1 MNSHNFKDYKIKVN
15 SESESKEVQRLLFKL
30 GYRWPFSKTDFVWL
44 SKPWLST
51 SVIGRIRW
59 HEENQNDNFYR
70 CELMT
75 LQKLQKLVD
84 EQEACQ

>member
-1 MNSHNFKDYKIKVN
+1 MTSHNFKDYKIKVN

-30 GYRWPFSKTDFVWL
+30 GYRWPFSKADFVWL

-51 SVIGRIRW
+51 SVTGRIWW
-59 HEENQNDNFYR
+59 HEENQNDDFYR

-84 EQEACQ
+84 EQ